1 MPVLAPGCPAANF
14 LKSGHFQPSEEHL
27 VPGPDTSHKQINKTI
42 VGAVIQKCPHDLLI
56 SLQPELQTPH
66 RQEIDCCWLRSRY
79 RRPLSVVN
87 ISSSETEIISYNS
100 EIETHPSRSKL
111 KLFTISMQT
120 GFQVATILISHIGMY
135 SY

>member
-100 EIETHPSRSKL
+100 EIETHPHALNLNFSLFLCKLVL
-111 KLFTISMQT
+111 KLPQY
-120 GFQVATILISHIGMY
+120 ISHIGMY